1 MRIPSKS
8 IAILSLIALPA
19 FADAPCDYE
28 NNDKVVFQGKIQ
40 STKLMKKRVFPYI
53 DDTQKCIVNI
63 RVKLEDKDKWI
74 PSVGQ
79 YTFGPDMSQ
88 DDACEKAEHR
98 AKVKVLK
105 ERVPFLLRSERKQKC
120 TLTKPKSSCRF
131 IYMNVVMQ
139 DYGKQKVRMLSCDDK
154 N

>member
-1 MRIPSKS
+1 MRIKNKFT
-8 IAILSLIALPA
+8 AILCTLAATSAL
-19 FADAPCDYE
+19 ADAPCDYE
-28 NNDKVVFQGKIQ
+28 NNDKLIFEGKIQ

-63 RVKLEDKDKWI
+63 RAKVEDKWI

-88 DDACEKAEHR
+88 DDACERAEYR

-105 ERVPFLLRSERKQKC
+105 EKVPFLLRSEKKFKC

-131 IYMNVVMQ
+131 IYMNVVMEG
-139 DYGKQKVRMLSCDDK
+139 YGKQKVRMLSCDEK
-154 N
+154 K